1 MTAQS
6 STPERWT
13 VGSVLQWTA
22 AFFGRKGIANA
33 RLDAE
38 LLLAHALG
46 VDRLHLYMN
55 YDRPLL
61 PEERERYRELVR
73 RRAAREPIAL
83 ILASKEFWSIP
94 LRAVPGVLIPRPE
107 TELLVEVVLR
117 EVKDNP
123 APRILEIGTGSGAV
137 SIALA
142 TERHDALIVATD
154 ADTVAL
160 SAAVENGRTT
170 GVTGRLNIVG
180 SDLFAALRP
189 GPQFH
194 LICSNPP
201 YVPTDVIP
209 TLQPEITL
217 FEPRRALDGG
227 PDGLDV
233 IRRIAADAVQFL
245 ADRGVL
251 ALEIGDDQE
260 AAVREI
266 LASAGLSHD
275 IQAFTDLAGKPRV
288 VKGARA

>member
-1 MTAQS
+1 MTVQP
-6 STPERWT
+6 STPNRWT
-13 VGSVLQWTA
+13 VGSILQWTA
-22 AFFGRKGIANA
+22 AFFGKKGIANP

-46 VDRLHLYMN
+46 VDRLHLYIN
-55 YDRPLL
+55 YERPLL
-61 PEERERYRELVR
+61 PEERDRYRELVR

-83 ILASKEFWSIP
+83 IVASKEFWSIP

-107 TELLVEVVLR
+107 TELLVEVVLK

-123 APRILEIGTGSGAV
+123 SPRILEIGTGSGAV

-142 TERHDALIVATD
+142 KERPDALIVATD
-154 ADTVAL
+154 TDPVAL
-160 SAAVENGRTT
+160 SAAMENSRTT
-170 GVTGRLNIVG
+170 GVTDRLNIVG

-194 LICSNPP
+194 VICSNPP

-209 TLQPEITL
+209 TLQPEIIL

-233 IRRIAADAVQFL
+233 IRRIAADAVQYL
-245 ADRGVL
+245 TDRGVL

-260 AAVREI
+260 AAVREA
-266 LASAGLSHD
+266 LANAGFSRN
-275 IQAFTDLAGKPRV
+275 IQAFPNLADKPRV
-288 VKGARA
+288 VKGARG